1 MGKCS
6 NRNRI
11 AKRDHELW
19 MVRRY
24 DCCVEIWDKFIS
36 GRLFNHSNGT
46 HSSEMSQ
53 RIEKEYIYVS
63 QVGLSHI
70 VRYNLITIMK
80 NRAQLNM
87 SSLTCCIEWLG
98 QYILLIK
105 DISIDSFVHNLLLTQ
120 FFGIQHTAFSDRTM
134 RNCPS
139 IDIYIYFAVRNA
151 RYSSVSISE
160 NKSICRV
167 QKKKNTNLRNER
179 KTDNITYK
187 SNG

>member
-11 AKRDHELW
+11 AKCDHELW

-120 FFGIQHTAFSDRTM
+120 FFGIQHTAFSDRK
-134 RNCPS
+134 RCGIVHQS
-139 IDIYIYFAVRNA
+139 IYIYIF
-151 RYSSVSISE
+151 
-160 NKSICRV
+160 CRSKREV
-167 QKKKNTNLRNER
+167 
-179 KTDNITYK
+179 
-187 SNG
+187 